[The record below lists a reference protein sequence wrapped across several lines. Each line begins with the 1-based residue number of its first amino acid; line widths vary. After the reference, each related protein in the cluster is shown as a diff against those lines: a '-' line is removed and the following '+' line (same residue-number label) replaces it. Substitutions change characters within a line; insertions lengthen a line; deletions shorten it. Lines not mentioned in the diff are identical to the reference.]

1 MCCCFSLET
10 GYQLVGIL
18 CCTVS
23 LMGLSMVL
31 YGFQVTNDLNRL
43 FGSGLFIAYGVP
55 AYYWLR
61 SETKADKKKNQ
72 TRFIKTYVW
81 LTGIW
86 WSLVFLF
93 FGLIVLVMSGFG
105 MGDGVSTA

>member
-1 MCCCFSLET
+1 
-10 GYQLVGIL
+10 
-18 CCTVS
+18 
-23 LMGLSMVL
+23 MGLLLVL
-31 YGFQVTNDLNRL
+31 YSFQVTYELFRF
-43 FGSGLFIAYGVP
+43 FGSGLLIAYGVP

-86 WSLVFLF
+86 WFFVFLF
-93 FGLIVLVMSGFG
+93 LGLIVLALSGFA
-105 MGDGVSTA
+105 MGNGVSTA